1 LVLNQFR
8 VSKLHGLDE
17 FFDSELSTIC
27 QQSGPVQTLDIVK
40 FFTAGLTSDF
50 HQNELFFAIL
60 PAPDQAFLYSFWE
73 GEMDRRQRSKRENSP
88 PQSEQGVSMRS
99 QLGVFRHYRHQ
110 DYRYHGDTSDQSDY
124 GQFA

>member
-1 LVLNQFR
+1 
-8 VSKLHGLDE
+8 
-17 FFDSELSTIC
+17 
-27 QQSGPVQTLDIVK
+27 
-40 FFTAGLTSDF
+40 
-50 HQNELFFAIL
+50 
-60 PAPDQAFLYSFWE
+60 
-73 GEMDRRQRSKRENSP
+73 MDRRQRSKRENSP